1 MTGLFNLRFK
11 TSVKKD
17 LKAIPRKDVLR
28 ILEVLDGL
36 ANNPYPSNSK
46 QLVGR
51 NAWRVRIGVY
61 RVIYTI
67 DNQEVVIEII
77 KVGSKK
83 DVYR

>member
-1 MTGLFNLRFK
+1 MGSFNLRFK
-11 TSVKKD
+11 ASVKKD

-28 ILEVLDGL
+28 ILEVVDGL
-36 ANNPYPSNSK
+36 ANNPYPLNSK

-77 KVGSKK
+77 KVGHRK

>member
-1 MTGLFNLRFK
+1 MGSFNLRFK
-11 TSVKKD
+11 ASVKKD
-17 LKAIPRKDVLR
+17 LKVIPRKDVLR
-28 ILEVLDGL
+28 ILEVVDDL
-36 ANNPYPSNSK
+36 ANNPYPLNSK
-46 QLVGR
+46 QLAGR

-77 KVGSKK
+77 KVGHRK

>member
-1 MTGLFNLRFK
+1 MGSFNLRFK
-11 TSVKKD
+11 ASVKKD

-28 ILEVLDGL
+28 ILEVVDGL
-36 ANNPYPSNSK
+36 ANNPYPLNSK

-51 NAWRVRIGVY
+51 DAWRVRIGVY

-67 DNQEVVIEII
+67 DNQEVVIETI
-77 KVGSKK
+77 KVGHRK

>member
-1 MTGLFNLRFK
+1 MGSFNLRFK
-11 TSVKKD
+11 ASVKKD

-28 ILEVLDGL
+28 ILEVVDGL
-36 ANNPYPSNSK
+36 ANNPYPLNSK

-77 KVGSKK
+77 KVGHRK
-83 DVYR
+83 DVHR